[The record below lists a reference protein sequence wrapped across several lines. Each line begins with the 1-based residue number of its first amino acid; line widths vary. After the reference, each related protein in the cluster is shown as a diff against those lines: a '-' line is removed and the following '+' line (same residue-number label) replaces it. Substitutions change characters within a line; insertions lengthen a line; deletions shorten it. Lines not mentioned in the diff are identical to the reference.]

1 MYYGCS
7 ILHIVLQII
16 LQSGT
21 CGVGEDDV
29 SQRREI
35 ISPVGNFFSLYN
47 NARRTTFLY
56 GKWCVFIVS
65 YAATG
70 VVVMLL
76 ELWSSSNECLTS
88 FVGGV
93 LLEVLDEACC
103 EVLSLLFPL
112 ACAVVGV
119 A

>member
-1 MYYGCS
+1 MMCRR
-7 ILHIVLQII
+7 
-16 LQSGT
+16 
-21 CGVGEDDV
+21 GERL
-29 SQRREI
+29 SALLAI
-35 ISPVGNFFSLYN
+35 FFSLYN

-70 VVVMLL
+70 VVFMLL
-76 ELWSSSNECLTS
+76 ELWSSSNECLAS

-93 LLEVLDEACC
+93 LRKVLDEACC